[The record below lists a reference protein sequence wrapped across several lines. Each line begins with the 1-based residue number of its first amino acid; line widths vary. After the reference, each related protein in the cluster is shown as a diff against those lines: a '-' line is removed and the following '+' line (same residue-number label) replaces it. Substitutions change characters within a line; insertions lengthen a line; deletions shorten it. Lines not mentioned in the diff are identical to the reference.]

1 MSATAPFVLPRCL
14 PLLPLY
20 SKDVCH
26 GSHYLRTAFGLLDR
40 NRDGHV
46 TASELQFMLQNMGI
60 QLRDELV
67 HDLINEASESGSGL
81 IDEAEFLQWVA
92 RIQSLTEEV
101 EGASGDTA
109 DDITKDLVAA
119 FRVFDRDCNG
129 LCFDLHNSN
138 YIFQDELKTAMD
150 IIGETVTEVQ
160 LNEML
165 AIADIDKDGKIN
177 YEALTSASG
186 KGGGSG
192 TLQYTLCRRLTEL
205 PSGIMDG

>member
-1 MSATAPFVLPRCL
+1 M
-14 PLLPLY
+14 
-20 SKDVCH
+20 D
-26 GSHYLRTAFGLLDR
+26 LRTAFGLLDR

-46 TASELQFMLQNMGI
+46 TAGELQFMLQNMGI

-67 HDLINEASESGSGL
+67 HDLINEASESGSVLIDKAFPQCVGSGL

-129 LCFDLHNSN
+129 
-138 YIFQDELKTAMD
+138 YITKDELKTAMD

-177 YEALTSASG
+177 YEEFA
-186 KGGGSG
+186 
-192 TLQYTLCRRLTEL
+192 RLL
-205 PSGIMDG
+205 L

>member
-1 MSATAPFVLPRCL
+1 MPE
-14 PLLPLY
+14 
-20 SKDVCH
+20 D
-26 GSHYLRTAFGLLDR
+26 LRTAFGLLDR

-81 IDEAEFLQWVA
+81 IDKAFLQCVGSIDTRRQMALAAGSGLIDESEFLQWVA

-129 LCFDLHNSN
+129 
-138 YIFQDELKTAMD
+138 YITKDELKTAMD
-150 IIGETVTEVQ
+150 MIGETVTDVQ

-177 YEALTSASG
+177 YEGVTLAIDWTSDG
-186 KGGGSG
+186 KEIGI
-192 TLQYTLCRRLTEL
+192 RL
-205 PSGIMDG
+205 PR